1 MEKIIHNILY
11 YLITL
16 QFYFYRAFSY
26 NSTQGI
32 SKDFRY
38 EDDDTQLNVGDTWTE
53 DDRID
58 EFSKLSESQSND
70 KSQFQFASSGID

>member
-1 MEKIIHNILY
+1 MYLNGKNNTQPIILFNHFTILF
-11 YLITL
+11 
-16 QFYFYRAFSY
+16 FYCAFSY

-38 EDDDTQLNVGDTWTE
+38 EDDDTQLNVGDTWIE

-58 EFSKLSESQSND
+58 ELSK
-70 KSQFQFASSGID
+70 

>member
-1 MEKIIHNILY
+1 MEKIIHNLLY

-16 QFYFYRAFSY
+16 QFYFYCAFSY
-26 NSTQGI
+26 NSTKGI

-38 EDDDTQLNVGDTWTE
+38 EDDDTQLNVGDTWIE

-58 EFSKLSESQSND
+58 EFSK
-70 KSQFQFASSGID
+70 